1 MFSDNDICLFCKLNP
16 AFKINSSLQIIV
28 LQVRVA
34 EKGVTPP
41 VTASD
46 LIVQVTQMGCFRY

>member
-1 MFSDNDICLFCKLNP
+1 MRWNFSDNDICLFCKLNLIC
-16 AFKINSSLQIIV
+16 KINKNDPVI
-28 LQVRVA
+28 RVA

-46 LIVQVTQMGCFRY
+46 LIAHVAQMGRFRY